1 MANDAAQLD
10 TANTTP
16 TVAVPGALRLRTVK
30 PSDGEA
36 IHALLA
42 ANIPGILGDR
52 GRWLRRWQWQYWTN
66 PFRGGRPAGWV
77 LTDEEQIAGHLG
89 AVYVPFRVG
98 LEHAPGMIGADYA
111 VSADALARGGIF
123 AGLQLAKAFF
133 DAATG
138 TIPMA
143 TTANDKTAAV
153 FTRFGCSSVAW
164 TQEFWRAPVTIAQ
177 QIRAC
182 RGATSRIARKLL
194 RQPGGS
200 AIAHVA
206 GQFYRATRS
215 RPAIPLPSGCRLEI
229 TTPRLASDISRV
241 ADQSFR
247 VGIDR
252 CADYFDWRYN
262 QHPERANIRVI
273 TLRRD
278 DASPVAGAFIFL
290 EDRGPERLAF
300 IEDLIV
306 PADRPDAVRA
316 LLCAALQLAADND
329 ADTLITMT
337 GRHELRG
344 VYWELG
350 FESRARS
357 ALAAVIRYEAAQ
369 PPTGSGGTPALDAHL
384 ELWHGAMF

>member
-1 MANDAAQLD
+1 MDSDTLQCDATRL
-10 TANTTP
+10 TP
-16 TVAVPGALRLRTVK
+16 TATACTLRLRTAE

-36 IHALLA
+36 IHALLT
-42 ANIPGILGDR
+42 ANIPGIIGDR
-52 GRWLRRWQWQYWTN
+52 GRWLRRWQWQYWSN
-66 PFRGGRPAGWV
+66 PFRGHRPAGWV
-77 LTDEEQIAGHLG
+77 LVDADRIVGHLG

-98 LEHAPGMIGADYA
+98 LEHTLGIIGADYA
-111 VSADALARGGIF
+111 VSADALARGGVF

-133 DAATG
+133 DAAENAV
-138 TIPMA
+138 PMA
-143 TTANDKTAAV
+143 TTANEKTAAV
-153 FTRFGCSSVAW
+153 FSRFGCLAVPW
-164 TQEFWRAPVTIAQ
+164 TQEFWRAPVTIAR

-194 RQPGGS
+194 TQPGGS
-200 AIAHVA
+200 AVAYVA
-206 GQFYRATRS
+206 GQIYRATRR
-215 RPAIPLPSGCRLEI
+215 RPGIPLPPGCRLEI

-241 ADQSFR
+241 ADQSVR

-252 CADYFDWRYN
+252 SADYFEWRYN
-262 QHPERANIRVI
+262 QHPERANVRVI

-278 DASPVAGAFIFL
+278 DASAVAGAFVFH

-306 PADRPDAVRA
+306 PANRPDAVRT
-316 LLCAALQLAADND
+316 LLCATLRLAADND

-337 GRHELRG
+337 GRHEFRG
-344 VYWELG
+344 IYWELG

-357 ALAAVIRYEAAQ
+357 APAAVIRYRAVQ
-369 PPTGSGGTPALDAHL
+369 PPTCSGGTPTLDTHL